1 MGLIYHIAY
10 PADWHR
16 AQHEGGYRVS
26 TRGVTLDEQGF
37 IHASTAS
44 QVAPVANA
52 VYADEDDIVV
62 LVIDEELVG
71 AAIVYEAVPGSD
83 PDELFPHIYG
93 PLNVDAVVGTR
104 PLVRSASGRYTF
116 SVSRP

>member
-16 AQHEGGYRVS
+16 AQREGGYRVS
-26 TRGVTLDEQGF
+26 TRGRTLDEQGF

-44 QVAPVANA
+44 QVATVANA
-52 VYADEDDIVV
+52 VYGEDDDLVV
-62 LVIDEELVG
+62 LVIDEERVG
-71 AAIVYEAVPGSD
+71 AAVVYEAVPGSD
-83 PDELFPHIYG
+83 ELYPHIYG

-104 PLVRSASGRYTF
+104 PLARSAGGGYTF
-116 SVSRP
+116 PVSRP